1 MTRHLDHDIS
11 SDAAPGGYRAPVPG
25 LWRTVL
31 VSASIG
37 ALLGAILVITFWSL
51 SGSARRQRLAVRTVP
66 LTRLTVDDA
75 MALLT
80 PYITSEGG
88 AVFRAGS
95 DVPAITLREKQERMD
110 SLVRLLR
117 EYDHPPSSVT
127 LTLKTLIAEDHG
139 GLADELKP
147 LAAILAPF
155 AESGG
160 LRVASS
166 GTVSGA
172 EGQTM
177 MTQLGSGPGAVVVT
191 VDVVSAQTRDSALA
205 VRLRV
210 GVGRPGESGP
220 SLRTDITVP
229 LGRSL
234 VLGTA
239 TSGTA
244 TPLPLLLLTPTRI
257 GP

>member
-1 MTRHLDHDIS
+1 MTQHHDQDIS
-11 SDAAPGGYRAPVPG
+11 ADAAAGGYRLPASR
-25 LWRTVL
+25 LWRTAF
-31 VSASIG
+31 VSAIIG
-37 ALLGAILVITFWSL
+37 ALLGAILIIAFWSL
-51 SGSARRQRLAVRTVP
+51 TGSARRQRLAVRTVP

-80 PYITSEGG
+80 PYITTEGG

-95 DVPAITLREKQERMD
+95 GVPAITLREKQERMD

-127 LTLKTLIAEDHG
+127 LSLKTLLAEDRG
-139 GLADELKP
+139 GLAAELKP
-147 LAAILAPF
+147 LQGILAPF
-155 AESGG
+155 TGAGG

-172 EGQTM
+172 EGQAT
-177 MTQLGSGPGAVVVT
+177 MTQLGSGRGAVIVT
-191 VDVVSAQTRDSALA
+191 VDVVSVQTLDAA
-205 VRLRV
+205 PTVRLRV
-210 GVGRPGESGP
+210 SVGRPGESTP

-239 TSGTA
+239 TTGTA

-257 GP
+257 GE